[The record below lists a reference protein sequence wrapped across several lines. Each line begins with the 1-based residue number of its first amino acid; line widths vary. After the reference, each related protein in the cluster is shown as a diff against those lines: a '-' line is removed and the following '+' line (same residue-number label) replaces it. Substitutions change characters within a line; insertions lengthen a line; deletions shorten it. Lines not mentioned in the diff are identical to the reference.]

1 LVKVTQIAAE
11 APSSSTTASTAIAKS
26 PASATTATTAIAS
39 GHTRAA
45 SALRRTSGERGIER
59 TSSRSSTNPAIW
71 GGGYI
76 ALPVERVEAVNVEAK
91 QTGGA
96 TKGAGLV
103 LMTLC
108 AGQFL
113 MMLDTSVMN
122 VSIATVAKDV
132 GTTVTGIQTAI
143 TLYTLVMAAFMI
155 TGGKLGQIIG
165 VKRGFSIGCVIY
177 GCGSLTTSISQS
189 LPVLLLGW
197 SLLEGL
203 GAVLILPAIVALVAS
218 NFDRSERPRAYGLI
232 ASAAAIAIAVGPIVG
247 GFFTSYLSW
256 RYVFAGEV
264 LIVIAIL
271 ALARRIEDVPGEKD
285 VHLDLVGTAL
295 SAGGLGL
302 IVFGVLRAS
311 TWGFV
316 VPKPDAP
323 KWFGLSPTIWLIL
336 AGGGVMWGFLHWE
349 NRLLARGKQ
358 PLVDPGIL
366 RNSQLRAGL
375 TTFFAQ
381 YFVQGGLFFAVPLFL
396 SVALGLSAIET
407 GVRLL
412 PLSVTLLIAAAGI
425 PRFLPNASPRRVAQ
439 VGFVTLLAGLVI
451 LIALLDQG
459 AGAEITTWPMLLAGI
474 GVGALASQLGSVTV
488 SAVPDERSGEV
499 GGLQNTLTNLGISVS
514 TALTGAILIAA
525 LSSSFLTGV
534 EHNPAVPAA
543 VKKETSVKL
552 GSGIPFVSDA
562 ELEAALKK
570 ANVSP
575 TATDAIVEENE
586 KARLDGL
593 RSAIAVLALFAL
605 FAAIFSRRLP
615 DEQPAVTEAREAAE
629 AQAATAA

>member
-1 LVKVTQIAAE
+1 MADRKT
-11 APSSSTTASTAIAKS
+11 
-26 PASATTATTAIAS
+26 SA
-39 GHTRAA
+39 
-45 SALRRTSGERGIER
+45 
-59 TSSRSSTNPAIW
+59 
-71 GGGYI
+71 
-76 ALPVERVEAVNVEAK
+76 
-91 QTGGA
+91 
-96 TKGAGLV
+96 AGLV

-165 VKRGFSIGCVIY
+165 VKRGFAIGCVIY
-177 GCGSLTTSISQS
+177 GCGSFTTAIAPS
-189 LPVLLLGW
+189 LGVLLLGW

-218 NFDRSERPRAYGLI
+218 NFDRAERPRAYGLI

-271 ALARRIEDVPGEKD
+271 ALARRIDDVPGEKD

-316 VPKPDAP
+316 VPKPNAP
-323 KWFGLSPTIWLIL
+323 EWFGLSPTIWLIL
-336 AGGGVMWGFLHWE
+336 AGGGVMWVFLRWE

-412 PLSVTLLIAAAGI
+412 PLSITLLIAAAGI

-439 VGFVTLLAGLVI
+439 FGFITMLAGLVI

-534 EHNPAVPAA
+534 EQNPAVPSE
-543 VKKETSVKL
+543 VKSQTTVKL
-552 GSGIPFVSDA
+552 AGGIPFVSDA
-562 ELEAALKK
+562 ELEAALKQTD
-570 ANVSP
+570 VSP
-575 TATDAIVEENE
+575 AATEAIVEENE

-605 FAAIFSRRLP
+605 LAAIYSRRLP
-615 DEQPAVTEAREAAE
+615 DEQPAVTEARKAAE
-629 AQAATAA
+629 EHAAAT